1 MNYVDAVVKGDE
13 FLDEDSD
20 KAFNETATQKSEYL
34 DVDSINQ
41 LY

>member
-1 MNYVDAVVKGDE
+1 MNYVDTVVKGDE
-13 FLDEDSD
+13 FLDEDLD
-20 KAFNETATQKSEYL
+20 KAFNETTTQKSEYL

>member
-1 MNYVDAVVKGDE
+1 MNYVDMVVKGDE
-13 FLDEDSD
+13 FLDEDLD
-20 KAFNETATQKSEYL
+20 KAFNETYSKSEYL

>member
-1 MNYVDAVVKGDE
+1 MNYVDMVVKGDE
-13 FLDEDSD
+13 FLDEDLIKLST
-20 KAFNETATQKSEYL
+20 KLYSKSEYL